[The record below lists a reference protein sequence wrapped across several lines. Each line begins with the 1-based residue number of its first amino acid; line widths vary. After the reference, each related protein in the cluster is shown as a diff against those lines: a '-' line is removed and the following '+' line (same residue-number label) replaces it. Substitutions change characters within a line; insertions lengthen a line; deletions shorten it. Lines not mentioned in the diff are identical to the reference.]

1 MANNNERRTNV
12 CIRLCEK
19 RKLCENIY
27 NAAKSNKKK
36 TIKNI
41 RQHTVSASAVEE
53 IDARARIIRIL
64 CYSTNEHSV

>member
-1 MANNNERRTNV
+1 M
-12 CIRLCEK
+12 
-19 RKLCENIY
+19 
-27 NAAKSNKKK
+27 NAARTCALDFVKRENYVKIYTMQRKATKK